1 LFVGNSSNQAVAD
14 GTLYVDIANSRVG
27 IGTTSP
33 ASPLTV
39 AGVIEST
46 SGGFKFPDGTTQTT
60 ASSGSGSVA
69 FNDLTS
75 KTGGTG
81 EYSTSGNLTSGRAS
95 GGVSLTIN
103 DGGGNA
109 NLTFNHKNQT
119 PEQTGNAGRIR
130 VNTDSTTGGVME
142 FQVGSGLTSGV
153 AAGLSTYFKIEENLL
168 TSNAVL
174 NMPDSQAIKLGTGND
189 FIMQFNGTQTL
200 FNAVAGDVYF
210 QDNSTTVM
218 RQTGSNMRMYDSRNL
233 QFGTGGDW
241 AFQYNGTDAYMD
253 LDSGTWRWRDGANGN
268 AIRVQWTPSAGLE
281 FQDGHQ
287 LQLGTSNDLRMYHS
301 SDINYFDL
309 VNGDLKI
316 RDVSGT
322 ATDRFILGQGG
333 DLYVQ
338 GNVGIGTSSP
348 NSLLSINGSVSEKVY
363 NLTGTAI
370 DPDNGTIQYKTLTGN
385 TTFTEALVSG
395 EYVTLMI
402 DDGSGYTIT
411 WPTMYWPNGVAPTL
425 ATSGYNVFQLWKIGS
440 DLYGSYVVA

>member
-1 LFVGNSSNQAVAD
+1 MSFD
-14 GTLYVDIANSRVG
+14 R
-27 IGTTSP
+27 
-33 ASPLTV
+33 
-39 AGVIEST
+39 
-46 SGGFKFPDGTTQTT
+46 F
-60 ASSGSGSVA
+60 
-69 FNDLTS
+69 
-75 KTGGTG
+75 
-81 EYSTSGNLTSGRAS
+81 AS
-95 GGVSLTIN
+95 GLQLPN
-103 DGGGNA
+103 
-109 NLTFNHKNQT
+109 
-119 PEQTGNAGRIR
+119 
-130 VNTDSTTGGVME
+130 
-142 FQVGSGLTSGV
+142 VGSGVNPRASDSSDFLR
-153 AAGLSTYFKIEENLL
+153 LYFKTDQLYHTDEAGTEVQLTGNNLL
-168 TSNAVL
+168 LAGGTLSGDVTFV
-174 NMPDSQAIKLGTGND
+174 DSANLYLGTGND
-189 FIMQFNGTQTL
+189 FSMRYIGGTI
-200 FNAVAGDVYF
+200 FNAIAGDVYF
-210 QDNSTTVM
+210 QDNGTTVM
-218 RQTGSNMRMYDSRNL
+218 RQAGSNMRMYDSRNL

-241 AFQYNGTDAYMD
+241 AFQYNGSDAYMD

-338 GNVGIGTSSP
+338 GNVGIGTSSS